1 MLLTGNEEKLTC
13 RSIEKAVGKK
23 NTTTHLFSAES
34 IFVVDDLKTK
44 GK

>member
-23 NTTTHLFSAES
+23 
-34 IFVVDDLKTK
+34 KTQPHIYLVPNQCSSLMN
-44 GK
+44 

>member
-23 NTTTHLFSAES
+23 KHNHTF
-34 IFVVDDLKTK
+34 I
-44 GK
+44 